1 MICEGTVLSAKT
13 KEAAEVIG
21 GFLLVQKESG
31 FGVGEN
37 QLRITEGGNG
47 HGVLCAGF
55 EEGAF
60 ISVAGLYDPFGIQY
74 TVLQQVFRQMY
85 GMTVYEYRTQVRM
98 QEAKNLLLAGSLTVT
113 EIAGRCGYTNAS
125 KFAAGFRRIAGMP
138 PGEWRRRMK
147 H

>member
-1 MICEGTVLSAKT
+1 MNMKQRHGDIHRAFVYVSCFLPGEGKSQFRIA
-13 KEAAEVIG
+13 
-21 GFLLVQKESG
+21 ESG
-31 FGVGEN
+31 HRHRI
-37 QLRITEGGNG
+37 LRS
-47 HGVLCAGF
+47 LF
-55 EEGAF
+55 KQGAF

>member
-1 MICEGTVLSAKT
+1 MLFHNSWHSGGHRSSTVNSCPALKYPHLHLLS
-13 KEAAEVIG
+13 VIVS
-21 GFLLVQKESG
+21 FTFAIS
-31 FGVGEN
+31 
-37 QLRITEGGNG
+37 
-47 HGVLCAGF
+47 
-55 EEGAF
+55 F